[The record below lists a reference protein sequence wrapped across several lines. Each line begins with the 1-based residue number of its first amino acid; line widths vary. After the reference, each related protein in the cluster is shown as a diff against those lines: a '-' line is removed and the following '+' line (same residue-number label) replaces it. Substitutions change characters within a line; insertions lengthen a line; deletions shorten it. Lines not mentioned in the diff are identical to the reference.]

1 MGTCFNPAALLL
13 LTSFSSIVVCSMFY
27 FFLQVSVEEIN
38 KRKSFINYIKRK
50 LKCIIK

>member
-1 MGTCFNPAALLL
+1 M
-13 LTSFSSIVVCSMFY
+13 VCSMFY

-50 LKCIIK
+50 L